1 MTRRDANGKRR
12 KTGGRQKG
20 TPNRSTAAIREA
32 MLAVFEALQDRAGGD
47 NGHLLEWAEANATD
61 FYKLTSKLL
70 PLQITGEDSAPIVT
84 RIELVAPDLPLP
96 TDERGAR

>member
-32 MLAVFEALQDRAGGD
+32 MLAVFEALQARAGGD
-47 NGHLLEWAEANATD
+47 NAHLLEWAEANATD
-61 FYKLTSKLL
+61 FYKLSSKLL
-70 PLQITGEDSAPIVT
+70 PLQVTGDDGGPVIT

-96 TDERGAR
+96 EDREDER